1 MTDDLLTRLARLDAC
16 AISDALDQHRL
27 PPSIIGLPPR
37 AAQRRICGQVLTVKL
52 AAGPSPAGAPL
63 RHLCT
68 TTIDAGG
75 PSHVIVV
82 EQSTGIECACW
93 GGILSNAARARGIAG
108 VILEGLAR
116 DVDEA
121 LQIDFPVYARG
132 CTARTARGRIHEQS
146 AGGPIR
152 VGGVP
157 VSNGDYVVA
166 DGSGVAFIPNEHIT
180 AVIDTAEQIARKEA
194 AITKAV
200 MSGHPVSK
208 VMGADYELL
217 LAIEPKS

>member
-1 MTDDLLTRLARLDAC
+1 MTDDLLARLARLDAC

-27 PPSIIGLPPR
+27 PPSIIGLLPS
-37 AAQRRICGQVLTVKL
+37 AARRRICGQVLTVKL
-52 AAGPSPAGAPL
+52 AAGPIPTGAPL

-68 TTIDAGG
+68 TAIDAGG
-75 PSHVIVV
+75 PSNVIVV

-93 GGILSNAARARGIAG
+93 GGILSNAARVRGIAG

-132 CTARTARGRIHEQS
+132 CTARTARGRVHEHS
-146 AGGPIR
+146 SGEPIR
-152 VGGVP
+152 VGGVQ

-166 DGSGVAFIPNEHIT
+166 DGSGVAFVPNDRIS
-180 AVIDTAEQIARKEA
+180 AVIETAEQIARKEA
-194 AITKAV
+194 GMTKAV
-200 MSGHPVSK
+200 MSGYPVTE

-217 LAIEPKS
+217 LATLPKS